1 MPPNQDHNVVSAL
14 ALINRCV
21 HSLVPDVVLSLAC
34 KYGIHAF
41 WEAHLLVVAQTKAH
55 CRSTVSA
62 SAAPRASSLPSPQHD
77 LRVLRP
83 SPTLAHR
90 LLATAFSTP
99 PPLSRMKPPLTSRMK
114 PQAARRGIMP
124 PHSLSRP
131 SAQRGRTGTRPPP
144 SSAWGAAV
152 WLSRPPEEVPTTGE
166 HGATARVS
174 LKVHTPPTKPRCPHP
189 P

>member
-1 MPPNQDHNVVSAL
+1 
-14 ALINRCV
+14 V

-34 KYGIHAF
+34 KYEIHAF

-124 PHSLSRP
+124 PHSLSLDRRRKEAARGP
-131 SAQRGRTGTRPPP
+131 TLLHQVPGARRCGCRGHLRRCPPPASMAPPLVSALRYTPLQQSPAALTRPEP
-144 SSAWGAAV
+144 
-152 WLSRPPEEVPTTGE
+152 
-166 HGATARVS
+166 
-174 LKVHTPPTKPRCPHP
+174 
-189 P
+189 